1 MKRWLLL
8 VGGILLI
15 LAGLATAALGAGLFS
30 LFDGKDSVSTPA
42 AMAQGSGAALLI
54 ENIRVDA
61 SRVPLP
67 HGLGDLQLSVSAPD
81 RRSLFLGSASS
92 DNIDTYL
99 TGAPYDVVVELTSGG
114 KVKTR
119 PVPGTQSPPPPT
131 SQHFWSQQSSGVNPA
146 ISALIGSDKTV
157 VVMNSDASSGVT
169 ADLVVSLTLP
179 GAHRAGAVAIGVG
192 AILVL
197 LGAVALWRS
206 SVARKRAQVTGAHA
220 AGVASAGAVAAGA
233 EPPVTPDPEPVA
245 AVEEIPVEE
254 GVETAVEP
262 TAEIPVEEVAE
273 TPVQVIGEA
282 PAEPGAELLLP
293 NSADPALI
301 PPWVHVEN
309 TIAGKPVNGPDSSSD
324 SV

>member
-1 MKRWLLL
+1 
-8 VGGILLI
+8 
-15 LAGLATAALGAGLFS
+15 
-30 LFDGKDSVSTPA
+30 
-42 AMAQGSGAALLI
+42 MAQGSGAALLI

-220 AGVASAGAVAAGA
+220 AGVASAGAVAAGVASAGAVAAGA

-254 GVETAVEP
+254 VVETAVEP

-273 TPVQVIGEA
+273 TPVEPAAEIPVDEVVETPLEQVEAPVEAVVESPVQVIGET
-282 PAEPGAELLLP
+282 PAEPIAELPQP
-293 NSADPALI
+293 NPVDPALI
-301 PPWVHVEN
+301 PPWVHVED
-309 TIAGKPVNGPDSSSD
+309 TIAIKPVNGPDSSSD